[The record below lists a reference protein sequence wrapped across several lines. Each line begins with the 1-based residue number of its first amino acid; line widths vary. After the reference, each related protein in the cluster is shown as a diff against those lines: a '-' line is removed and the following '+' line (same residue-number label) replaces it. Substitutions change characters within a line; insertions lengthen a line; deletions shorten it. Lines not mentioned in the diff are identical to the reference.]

1 MIINIHFN
9 KFSENKFIFD
19 GPYLYLDPD
28 CKYTISLLH
37 LHFHIENQRYP
48 QPSNITDLWVLST
61 SLVDKSPANPEQALS
76 YFTWTKQ
83 RLTQDFIPRSFIK
96 YPLEVHQLDNP
107 HFEIKRI
114 KENTNLKLEGAFIQ
128 LEIIKK
134 CSDSASA

>member
-9 KFSENKFIFD
+9 KFSDNKFIFD

-48 QPSNITDLWVLST
+48 QPSYITDLWVLST

-96 YPLEVHQLDNP
+96 YPLE
-107 HFEIKRI
+107 RI
-114 KENTNLKLEGAFIQ
+114 KENTNLKLESAFIQ

>member
-48 QPSNITDLWVLST
+48 QPSNVSDLWVLST

-76 YFTWTKQ
+76 YFTWTNQ

-96 YPLEVHQLDNP
+96 YPLE
-107 HFEIKRI
+107 RI
-114 KENTNLKLEGAFIQ
+114 KENTNLKLESAFIQ

>member
-1 MIINIHFN
+1 MIINIHFD
-9 KFSENKFIFD
+9 KFSDNKFIFD

-48 QPSNITDLWVLST
+48 QPSNVSDLWVLST

-96 YPLEVHQLDNP
+96 YPLE
-107 HFEIKRI
+107 RI
-114 KENTNLKLEGAFIQ
+114 KENTNLKLESAFIQ